1 MSSSSE
7 ARDFLVS
14 RRARVRPEQVG
25 LTAGPN
31 RRVAGLRRGE
41 VADLANISVEYYSK
55 LERGNLGG
63 VSDAVLRS
71 VAHAL
76 RLDDAETAHLF
87 DLARALTTSP
97 TRRGRPTRRTHT
109 IRAGLQQTL
118 DAITDGPA
126 IVRNGRMDLLAAN
139 ALGRALY
146 SDVYLDPRRPA
157 NFSRFTFLDRE
168 RSERFYPDWDAAA
181 DVAVAIMRLEA
192 GRDPHDRD
200 LQDLVGEL
208 STCSADFRERWAR
221 HNVRLHAAG
230 VKPFHHAAVGDLVLT
245 YEAFDLAA
253 DLGLNLTVY
262 SAPAGSPTADG
273 LRLLAR
279 WAATGESEEARST
292 RSTHPAEQS

>member
-1 MSSSSE
+1 M
-7 ARDFLVS
+7 
-14 RRARVRPEQVG
+14 G

-41 VADLANISVEYYSK
+41 VADLASISVEYYSK

-63 VSDAVLRS
+63 VSESVLRS

-76 RLDDAETAHLF
+76 QLDDAETSHLF
-87 DLARALTTSP
+87 DLARAHSTSP
-97 TRRGRPTRRTHT
+97 TRRARSHPRKSE

-181 DVAVAIMRLEA
+181 DIAVAIMRLEA

-208 STCSADFRERWAR
+208 STCSVDFRERWAR

-230 VKPFHHAAVGDLVLT
+230 VKSFRHPAVGDLDLT

-253 DLGLNLTVY
+253 DVGLNLTIY
-262 SAPAGSPTADG
+262 SAPAGSATADG
-273 LRLLAR
+273 LRLLAS
-279 WAATGESEEARST
+279 WAASDEPEGIP
-292 RSTHPAEQS
+292 STHRSELS

>member
-1 MSSSSE
+1 MGL
-7 ARDFLVS
+7 A
-14 RRARVRPEQVG
+14 VG
-25 LTAGPN
+25 AN

-55 LERGNLGG
+55 LERGNLSG

-71 VAHAL
+71 VARAL
-76 RLDDAETAHLF
+76 QLDDAETSHLF
-87 DLARALTTSP
+87 DLARATSP
-97 TRRGRPTRRTHT
+97 TRRARSDPRTSQ

-126 IVRNGRMDLLAAN
+126 IVRNGRMDLLATN

-146 SDVYLDPRRPA
+146 SDVYLDSRRPA
-157 NFSRFTFLDRE
+157 NFARFTFLDRD
-168 RSERFYPDWDAAA
+168 RSERFYPDWESAA
-181 DVAVAIMRLEA
+181 DITVAIMRTEA

-230 VKPFHHAAVGDLVLT
+230 VKILHHPAVGELDLT
-245 YEAFDLAA
+245 YESFDLAA
-253 DLGLNLTVY
+253 DLGLNLTIY
-262 SAPAGSPTADG
+262 SAPAGSPTSDG
-273 LRLLAR
+273 LRLLSS
-279 WAATGESEEARST
+279 WAATNEAEPTPSIRSGM
-292 RSTHPAEQS
+292 HA

>member
-1 MSSSSE
+1 M
-7 ARDFLVS
+7 
-14 RRARVRPEQVG
+14 
-25 LTAGPN
+25 
-31 RRVAGLRRGE
+31 RRGE
-41 VADLANISVEYYSK
+41 VAELANISIEYYSK
-55 LERGNLGG
+55 LERGNLSG
-63 VSDAVLRS
+63 VSDSVLRS
-71 VAHAL
+71 VARAL
-76 RLDDAETAHLF
+76 QLDDAETSHLF
-87 DLARALTTSP
+87 DLARALSTSP
-97 TRRGRPTRRTHT
+97 TRRARADPRTSE

-168 RSERFYPDWDAAA
+168 RSERFYPDWGAAA

-200 LQDLVGEL
+200 LQDLAGEL

-230 VKPFHHAAVGDLVLT
+230 VKPFHHAVVGDLDLT

-253 DLGLNLTVY
+253 DLGLNLTIY
-262 SAPAGSPTADG
+262 SAPGGSPTADG
-273 LRLLAR
+273 LRLLAS
-279 WAATGESEEARST
+279 WAATNESEESS
-292 RSTHPAEQS
+292 STHHAEHS